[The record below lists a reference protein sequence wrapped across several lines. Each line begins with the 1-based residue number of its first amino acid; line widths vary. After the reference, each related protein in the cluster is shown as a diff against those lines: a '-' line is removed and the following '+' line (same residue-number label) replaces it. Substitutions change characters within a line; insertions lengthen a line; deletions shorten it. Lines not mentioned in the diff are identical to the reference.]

1 MKPVDV
7 RSNIYIDFRKKLNDK
22 NSKFKIDY
30 TVRKLKYKNFFAKGY
45 TPNWFE
51 EVFIMKKVKNTVPWT
66 YVINNVNEE
75 EIVGTFYDHEL
86 QKINQNEFRI
96 EKVIKR
102 KSDKL
107 YVNWKGYDNSF
118 NSWID
123 KKHKV

>member
-1 MKPVDV
+1 
-7 RSNIYIDFRKKLNDK
+7 
-22 NSKFKIDY
+22 
-30 TVRKLKYKNFFAKGY
+30 
-45 TPNWFE
+45 
-51 EVFIMKKVKNTVPWT
+51 MKKVKNTVPWT
-66 YVINNVNEE
+66 YVINDVNEE

-107 YVNWKGYDNSF
+107 YVNWEGYDNSF